1 MSIYLPL
8 FKALND
14 ADVKYVVVGGFATV
28 LHGYARLT
36 MAVDLMVDL
45 APQEATRAMQ
55 TLESLGFKP
64 RAPVPAVQFADAAK
78 RKEWIE
84 QKGMKVFSF
93 HNPANPM
100 LTVDVFVQHPIP
112 FTDLCA
118 RAERMVIEGVP
129 VYICSI
135 EDLITLKQQ
144 AGRPLDLLDIE
155 KLRIIQEKRKRGE
168 R

>member
-1 MSIYLPL
+1 MSLYLPL

-14 ADVKYVVVGGFATV
+14 AEVKYVVVGGLATV

-36 MAVDLMVDL
+36 MDVDLMVDL
-45 APQEATRAMQ
+45 SPQEATRAML

-64 RAPVPAVQFADAAK
+64 RAPVPAMQFADATK

-84 QKGMKVFSF
+84 QKGMKVFSL
-93 HNPANPM
+93 HHPANPM

-112 FTDLCA
+112 FADLYA
-118 RAERMVIEGVP
+118 RAERLVIDGVP

-135 EDLITLKQQ
+135 DDLISLKRL
-144 AGRPLDLLDIE
+144 AGRPQDLVDIE
-155 KLRIIQEKRKRGE
+155 KLRLIQEKRKRDK

>member
-1 MSIYLPL
+1 MSLYLPL

-14 ADVKYVVVGGFATV
+14 AGVKYVVVGGFATV

-36 MAVDLMVDL
+36 MDVDLMVDL

-55 TLESLGFKP
+55 TLESLGFEP
-64 RAPVPAVQFADAAK
+64 RAPVPAAQFADAAK

-84 QKGMKVFSF
+84 QKGMKVFSL

-112 FTDLCA
+112 FTDLRS
-118 RAERMVIEGVP
+118 RAERMVIDGVP

-135 EDLITLKQQ
+135 EDLITLKQL

>member
-36 MAVDLMVDL
+36 MDVDLMVDL
-45 APQEATRAMQ
+45 APQEATRAVQ

-78 RKEWIE
+78 RQEWIE

-112 FTDLCA
+112 FTDLRA

>member
-64 RAPVPAVQFADAAK
+64 RAPVPAAQFADAAK
-78 RKEWIE
+78 RQEWIE

-100 LTVDVFVQHPIP
+100 LTIDVFVQHPIP

>member
-1 MSIYLPL
+1 MSLYLPL

-14 ADVKYVVVGGFATV
+14 AGVKYVVVGGLATV

-36 MAVDLMVDL
+36 MDVDLFVDL
-45 APQEATRAMQ
+45 APDEAALAMR

-64 RAPVPAVQFADAAK
+64 RVPVPAEQFADAAK

-84 QKGMKVFSF
+84 QKGMTVFSLY
-93 HNPANPM
+93 NPM
-100 LTVDVFVQHPIP
+100 SPMLSVDVFVHHPIP
-112 FTDLCA
+112 FADLRA
-118 RAERMVIEGVP
+118 RAERMVIDNVP

-135 EDLITLKQQ
+135 DDLISLKQR
-144 AGRPLDLLDIE
+144 AGRPQDLQDIE
-155 KLRIIQEKRKRGE
+155 KLRRIQEKRKRGD

>member
-1 MSIYLPL
+1 MSLYLPL

-14 ADVKYVVVGGFATV
+14 ANVKYVVVGGLATV

-36 MAVDLMVDL
+36 VDVDLMVDL
-45 APQEATRAMQ
+45 APEEAARAVQ

-64 RAPVPAVQFADAAK
+64 RAPVPAAQFADAAK

-93 HNPANPM
+93 HNPGNPM

-112 FTDLCA
+112 FADLRA
-118 RAERMVIEGVP
+118 RAERMAIDGVP

-135 EDLITLKQQ
+135 DDLITLKQQ
-144 AGRPLDLLDIE
+144 AGRPLDLQDIE
-155 KLRIIQEKRKRGE
+155 MLRMIQEKRKRDE
-168 R
+168 P

>member
-1 MSIYLPL
+1 MSLYLPL

-36 MAVDLMVDL
+36 MDVDLIVDL
-45 APQEATRAMQ
+45 APEEATRAMQ

-64 RAPVPAVQFADAAK
+64 RAPVPALQFADAAK

-84 QKGMKVFSF
+84 QKGMTVFSF
-93 HNPANPM
+93 HNPSNPM
-100 LTVDVFVQHPIP
+100 LTVDIFVHHPIP
-112 FTDLCA
+112 FSELLS
-118 RAERMVIEGVP
+118 RAERMVIDGVV

-135 EDLITLKQQ
+135 DDLITLKQQ
-144 AGRPLDLLDIE
+144 AGRPQDMVDIE
-155 KLRIIQEKRKRGE
+155 KLRRIQEKRKHGKH
-168 R
+168 